1 CRPMAAGSSP
11 TRTRRRCASKRLPR
25 ERNSAS
31 SRCSTVPVAPCTS
44 RRTASIWRS
53 HWAPSSISANGG
65 RTNPHKPATRDG
77 SDIAAVSAIHLI
89 ASDAAAAG
97 HAARNVFD
105 LNVLPSNE
113 ITWLRMCD
121 NQQRWRLL
129 QHGGQRVL
137 ERLGVEGGKALV
149 QDQDFGALEQGP
161 SDVDT
166 ALLAVT
172 ESPARVANRRLQ
184 TGRHAV

>member
-1 CRPMAAGSSP
+1 AKVEVVNA
-11 TRTRRRCASKRLPR
+11 
-25 ERNSAS
+25 RNPD
-31 SRCSTVPVAPCTS
+31 TP
-44 RRTASIWRS
+44 
-53 HWAPSSISANGG
+53 
-65 RTNPHKPATRDG
+65 DG
-77 SDIAAVSAIHLI
+77 SYIAVVSAIHLI

-129 QHGGQRVL
+129 QHGGQRML

-149 QDQDFGALEQGP
+149 KDQDFGGRGQGP
-161 SDVDT
+161 SDVDP

-172 ESPARVANRRLQ
+172 ELPARVAHRRLQ